1 MNKRIRNQKALI
13 FIIVLLIALAF
24 VYPLFLIVM
33 NSVKPISEIL
43 VTPLAFPKAAQAAV
57 NYSKA
62 FEEINVLHVVK
73 NTAVLTVCSVAGI
86 TLLAT
91 MTSYW
96 TYRYQTIYSK
106 ILETVI
112 ILSMLIPFASLM
124 LPLVQVMK
132 VLGINNTIFG
142 TVLTYWGIGLAFAFF
157 MMQSA
162 VKGLP
167 VELEESARIDGCSR
181 TRIFFSIVIPLLKPT
196 MISVI
201 LMDMFW
207 VWNDFMVPL
216 IMMNNE
222 RLMTIQLSISRLFGQ
237 YASKW
242 DIALPALVMTMIPI
256 VVVFILLQKKIM
268 DGVIAGAVKG

>member
-1 MNKRIRNQKALI
+1 MNRRSRIHKTII
-13 FIIVLLIALAF
+13 FLIVLLIALVF
-24 VYPLFLIVM
+24 VYPLFLIAM
-33 NSVKPISEIL
+33 NSVKPLAEIL
-43 VTPLAFPKAAQAAV
+43 VKPLSFPEAPQAAV
-57 NYSKA
+57 NYRKA
-62 FEEINVLHVVK
+62 FEEINVLHVAK
-73 NTAVLTVCSVAGI
+73 NTAILTAGSVAGI

-91 MTSYW
+91 MTAYW
-96 TYRYQTIYSK
+96 TYRYPTKYAK
-106 ILETVI
+106 TFETMV
-112 ILSMLIPFASLM
+112 ILSMLIPFAALM

-132 VLGINNTIFG
+132 VLGINNTMFG
-142 TVLTYWGIGLAFAFF
+142 TILTYWGIGLAFAFF

-181 TRIFFSIVIPLLKPT
+181 TRIFFWIVIPLLKPT
-196 MISVI
+196 MVSVI

-207 VWNDFMVPL
+207 IWNDFMVPL

-222 RLMTIQLSISRLFGQ
+222 RLMTIQLAISRLFGQ
-237 YASKW
+237 YSSKW
-242 DIALPALVMTMIPI
+242 DIALPALVMTLIPI

>member
-1 MNKRIRNQKALI
+1 MNKRSRNQKTLV
-13 FIIVLLIALAF
+13 FIIVLLIALVF

-43 VTPLAFPKAAQAAV
+43 VTPLAFPKAAQAAA

-73 NTAVLTVCSVAGI
+73 NTAVLTICSVAGI

-91 MTSYW
+91 LTSYW
-96 TYRYQTIYSK
+96 TYRYQTVYSK

-132 VLGINNTIFG
+132 ALGLNNTIFG

-242 DIALPALVMTMIPI
+242 DIALPALVMTLIPI
-256 VVVFILLQKKIM
+256 VAVFILLQKKIM

>member
-43 VTPLAFPKAAQAAV
+43 VTPLAFPKAAQAAA

-242 DIALPALVMTMIPI
+242 DIALPALVMTLIPI

>member
-1 MNKRIRNQKALI
+1 MNKRSRNQKILI
-13 FIIVLLIALAF
+13 FILVLVIAVAF

-33 NSVKPISEIL
+33 NSLKPLAEIL
-43 VTPLAFPKAAQAAV
+43 MTPLMFPKAPQAFQ
-57 NYSKA
+57 NYQKA
-62 FEEINVLHVVK
+62 FEEISILHVMK
-73 NTAVLTVCSVAGI
+73 NTAILTVCSVGGI
-86 TLLAT
+86 TVLAT
-91 MTSYW
+91 MTAYW
-96 TYRYQTIYSK
+96 TYRYPTKFSIVFEK
-106 ILETVI
+106 VVV
-112 ILSMLIPFASLM
+112 LSMLIPFAALM

-132 VLGINNTIFG
+132 TIGINNSMPG

-167 VELEESARIDGCSR
+167 LELEESARIDGCSR
-181 TRIFFSIVIPLLKPT
+181 TRIFFVIAVPLLRPT
-196 MISVI
+196 MVSVV

-207 VWNDFMVPL
+207 IWNDFIVPL

-222 RLMTIQLSISRLFGQ
+222 RLMTIQLAISRLFGQ
-237 YASKW
+237 YQSKW
-242 DIALPALVMTMIPI
+242 DIALPALVMTLIPI

>member
-1 MNKRIRNQKALI
+1 MKKRYNTQKMII
-13 FIIVLLIALAF
+13 FVIVLMIALVF

-33 NSVKPISEIL
+33 NSVKPIAEIL
-43 VTPLAFPKAAQAAV
+43 VTPLSLPKAVQASV
-57 NYSKA
+57 NYAKA
-62 FEEINVLHVVK
+62 FEEINVLNVVK

-86 TLLAT
+86 TLLAS

-96 TYRYQTIYSK
+96 TYRYPTKYSR
-106 ILETVI
+106 ILETII

-132 VLGINNTIFG
+132 TLGINNTMFG

-157 MMQSA
+157 MIQSA

-167 VELEESARIDGCSR
+167 LELEESARIDGCSR

-196 MISVI
+196 MVSVV

-222 RLMTIQLSISRLFGQ
+222 RLMTIQLAISRLFGQ

-242 DIALPALVMTMIPI
+242 DIALPALVMTLIPI

>member
-1 MNKRIRNQKALI
+1 MKKRYNTQKMII
-13 FIIVLLIALAF
+13 FVIVLMIALVF

-33 NSVKPISEIL
+33 NSVKPIAEIL
-43 VTPLAFPKAAQAAV
+43 VTPLSLPKAVQASV
-57 NYSKA
+57 NYAKA
-62 FEEINVLHVVK
+62 FEEINVLNVVK

-86 TLLAT
+86 TLLAS

-96 TYRYQTIYSK
+96 TYRYPTKYSR
-106 ILETVI
+106 ILETII

-132 VLGINNTIFG
+132 TLGINNTMFG

-157 MMQSA
+157 MIQSA

-167 VELEESARIDGCSR
+167 LELEESARIDGCSR

-196 MISVI
+196 MVSVV

-222 RLMTIQLSISRLFGQ
+222 RLMTIQLAISRYLDSMQANG
-237 YASKW
+237 
-242 DIALPALVMTMIPI
+242 
-256 VVVFILLQKKIM
+256 ILHFRHWL
-268 DGVIAGAVKG
+268 

>member
-1 MNKRIRNQKALI
+1 
-13 FIIVLLIALAF
+13 
-24 VYPLFLIVM
+24 
-33 NSVKPISEIL
+33 
-43 VTPLAFPKAAQAAV
+43 
-57 NYSKA
+57 
-62 FEEINVLHVVK
+62 
-73 NTAVLTVCSVAGI
+73 
-86 TLLAT
+86 
-91 MTSYW
+91 
-96 TYRYQTIYSK
+96 
-106 ILETVI
+106 
-112 ILSMLIPFASLM
+112 MLIPFASLM

-132 VLGINNTIFG
+132 VLGLNNSMFG
-142 TVLTYWGIGLAFAFF
+142 TILTYWGIGLAFAFF

-181 TRIFFSIVIPLLKPT
+181 TRIFFSIIIPLLKPT
-196 MISVI
+196 IVSVV

-207 VWNDFMVPL
+207 IWNDFMVPL

-242 DIALPALVMTMIPI
+242 DIALPALVMTILPI
-256 VVVFILLQKKIM
+256 VIVFILLQKKIM

>member
-1 MNKRIRNQKALI
+1 MNKRAKKQKAII
-13 FIIVLLIALAF
+13 FVIVLILALIF

-33 NSVKPISEIL
+33 NSVKPLAQIL
-43 VTPLAFPKAAQAAV
+43 TKPLSWPDVFQIE
-57 NYSKA
+57 NYVKA
-62 FEEINVLHVVK
+62 FKEVNVLHVMK
-73 NTAVLTVCSVAGI
+73 NTAVLTIGSVAGI
-86 TLLAT
+86 TLLAA
-91 MTSYW
+91 MTAYW
-96 TYRYQTIYSK
+96 TFRYQTKYSK
-106 ILETVI
+106 IFETFV

-132 VLGINNTIFG
+132 VLGLNNSMFG
-142 TVLTYWGIGLAFAFF
+142 TILTYWGIGLAFAFF

-181 TRIFFSIVIPLLKPT
+181 TRIFFSIIIPLLKPT
-196 MISVI
+196 MVSVV

-207 VWNDFMVPL
+207 IWNDFMVPL

-242 DIALPALVMTMIPI
+242 DIALPALVMTILPI
-256 VVVFILLQKKIM
+256 VIVFILLQKKIM

>member
-1 MNKRIRNQKALI
+1 MNKRYKAQQALI
-13 FIIVLLIALAF
+13 FTVVLLIALVF
-24 VYPLFLIVM
+24 VYPLFLIAM
-33 NSVKPISEIL
+33 NSVKPLAEIL
-43 VTPLAFPKAAQAAV
+43 VSPLSFPKAAQAAM

-62 FEEINVLHVVK
+62 IEEINILHVVK
-73 NTAVLTVCSVAGI
+73 NTAILTVCSVAGI
-86 TLLAT
+86 TLFSA

-96 TYRYQTIYSK
+96 CYRYPSKYSK
-106 ILETVI
+106 VFETCV

-132 VLGINNTIFG
+132 VFGINNSMFG
-142 TVLTYWGIGLAFAFF
+142 TILTYWGIGLAFAFF
-157 MMQSA
+157 MIQSA

-167 VELEESARIDGCSR
+167 LELEESARIDGCSR
-181 TRIFFSIVIPLLKPT
+181 IKIFFSIVVPLLKPT
-196 MISVI
+196 MISVV

-207 VWNDFMVPL
+207 IWNDFIVPL

-222 RLMTIQLSISRLFGQ
+222 RLMTIQLAISRLFGQ
-237 YASKW
+237 YSSKW
-242 DIALPALVMTMIPI
+242 DIALPALVMTLIPI

>member
-43 VTPLAFPKAAQAAV
+43 VTPLAFPKAAQAAA

>member
-1 MNKRIRNQKALI
+1 MNKRAKKQKAII
-13 FIIVLLIALAF
+13 FVIVLILALIF

-33 NSVKPISEIL
+33 NSVKPLAQIL
-43 VTPLAFPKAAQAAV
+43 TKPLSWPDVFQTE
-57 NYSKA
+57 NYVKA
-62 FEEINVLHVVK
+62 FKEVNVLHVMK
-73 NTAVLTVCSVAGI
+73 NTAVLTIGSVAGI
-86 TLLAT
+86 TLLAA
-91 MTSYW
+91 MTAYW
-96 TYRYQTIYSK
+96 TFRYQTKYSK
-106 ILETVI
+106 VFETFV

-132 VLGINNTIFG
+132 VLGLNNSMFG
-142 TVLTYWGIGLAFAFF
+142 TILTYWGIGLAFAFF

-181 TRIFFSIVIPLLKPT
+181 TRIFFSIIIPLLKPT
-196 MISVI
+196 IVSVV

-207 VWNDFMVPL
+207 IWNDFMVPL

-237 YASKW
+237 
-242 DIALPALVMTMIPI
+242 
-256 VVVFILLQKKIM
+256 
-268 DGVIAGAVKG
+268 

>member
-1 MNKRIRNQKALI
+1 MNKRSRTQKTLI
-13 FIIVLLIALAF
+13 FIIVLLIALVF

-33 NSVKPISEIL
+33 NSVKPLSEIL
-43 VTPLAFPKAAQAAV
+43 VKPLSLPEAPQAAE
-57 NYSKA
+57 NYRKA
-62 FEEINVLHVVK
+62 FDEINVLHVAK
-73 NTAVLTVCSVAGI
+73 NTAVLTAGAVAGI
-86 TLLAT
+86 TLLAA
-91 MTSYW
+91 MTAYW
-96 TYRYQTIYSK
+96 TYRYPTKYSR
-106 ILETVI
+106 IFETMV
-112 ILSMLIPFASLM
+112 ILSMLIPFAALM

-132 VLGINNTIFG
+132 VLGINNTMFG

-196 MISVI
+196 MVSVI

-216 IMMNNE
+216 ILMNNE
-222 RLMTIQLSISRLFGQ
+222 RLMTIQLAISRLFGQ
-237 YASKW
+237 YSSKW
-242 DIALPALVMTMIPI
+242 DVALPALVMTLAPI
-256 VVVFILLQKKIM
+256 VAVFILLQKKIM

>member
-1 MNKRIRNQKALI
+1 M
-13 FIIVLLIALAF
+13 
-24 VYPLFLIVM
+24 
-33 NSVKPISEIL
+33 
-43 VTPLAFPKAAQAAV
+43 
-57 NYSKA
+57 
-62 FEEINVLHVVK
+62 K
-73 NTAVLTVCSVAGI
+73 NTAVLTIGSVAGI
-86 TLLAT
+86 TLLAA
-91 MTSYW
+91 MTAYW
-96 TYRYQTIYSK
+96 TFRYQTKYSK
-106 ILETVI
+106 VFETFV

-132 VLGINNTIFG
+132 VLGLNNSMFG
-142 TVLTYWGIGLAFAFF
+142 TILTYWGIGLAFAFF

-181 TRIFFSIVIPLLKPT
+181 TRIFFSIIIPLLKPT
-196 MISVI
+196 MVSVV

-207 VWNDFMVPL
+207 IWNDFMVPL

-242 DIALPALVMTMIPI
+242 DIALPALVMTILPI
-256 VVVFILLQKKIM
+256 VIVFILLQKKIM